1 MLTMKVVATA
11 FGPITEKSVFLK
23 VLYGASTAHFYE
35 AVLLTVLSIIAPK
48 VSTQSPFLPPRLTCL
63 YDVLFGH
70 FVTKKHN
77 L

>member
-1 MLTMKVVATA
+1 MKVVATA

-35 AVLLTVLSIIAPK
+35 AVLFTLLSIIAPK

-63 YDVLFGH
+63 YDVLDVDGCI
-70 FVTKKHN
+70 VNAKI
-77 L
+77 